1 MTREETIQGLENIE
15 SRAIDF
21 PYMTASDWV
30 AIAAAKRHLTNSIE
44 VKEVGMSVLD
54 NGNMP
59 IERWKE
65 ACEAA
70 SCHANYRKSKGLTET
85 CDDYFVDGVQ
95 WADEHP
101 IKAKEVDL
109 EKEDLLKKAISWF
122 ETIADDTMRITSG
135 NLPHSVATT
144 RGRAIRAAEFLKKHF
159 EETPQEELDK
169 EWKEIEPLNDIG
181 PDVLEYANKK

>member
-70 SCHANYRKSKGLTET
+70 SCQANYRKSKGLTET

-101 IKAKEVDL
+101 INNDLVKELDYDDYMAFF
-109 EKEDLLKKAISWF
+109 KEHPEYSNGDW
-122 ETIADDTMRITSG
+122 G
-135 NLPHSVATT
+135 
-144 RGRAIRAAEFLKKHF
+144 F
-159 EETPQEELDK
+159 EETWTFGQYCYTLGLKAQKGD
-169 EWKEIEPLNDIG
+169 
-181 PDVLEYANKK
+181 